1 MSSGDF
7 FLSSMLSLMYD
18 LISEKQYSYCYA
30 ISGHL
35 IMKYICVTP
44 RRCHT
49 SDVISLYVI
58 ISKCRI
64 EFSLLEKETKK
75 KNKKKK
81 NKKKTTKQN
90 LQTALL
96 FSEKIRLNNPCFF

>member
-75 KNKKKK
+75 KKQKKKLL
-81 NKKKTTKQN
+81 NKICRRHCYFQRK
-90 LQTALL
+90 
-96 FSEKIRLNNPCFF
+96 